1 MLLIEIIKIM
11 TGVIMQIKQK
21 KLNLNVITHE
31 NKLLL
36 LYEINNH
43 ILLDEQPSFYLNTIV
58 NTKILQEYPFQM
70 LYKLKETEQ
79 SPIHHPEGNVW
90 NHTLM
95 VVDCAAEL
103 KEKSKN
109 EKVFMW
115 AALLH
120 DIGKAETTKNK
131 KGRITAYNHET
142 VGADL
147 CVKFLQEFT
156 TDDKFTKEV
165 TNLVRWHMQILHVV
179 KDMPF
184 ADIKAMK
191 EETDIYEVA
200 LLGFCDRMGRTG
212 ADTEKEKNNIRI
224 FLQKCN
230 KMPGT

>member
-1 MLLIEIIKIM
+1 
-11 TGVIMQIKQK
+11 MQLKQK
-21 KLNLNVITHE
+21 NLNLNEINDE

-43 ILLDEQPSFYLNTIV
+43 ILLDEQPSVYLNTIV
-58 NTKILQEYPFQM
+58 NTKIFKEQPFHM

-90 NHTLM
+90 NHTML
-95 VVDCAAEL
+95 VLDWAAKL
-103 KEKSKN
+103 KNKSQN

-131 KGRITAYNHET
+131 KGKITAYNHET

-156 TDDKFTKEV
+156 TDKNFIKEV
-165 TNLVRWHMQILHVV
+165 KNIVRWHMQILHVV
-179 KDMPF
+179 KDMHF
-184 ADIKAMK
+184 ANIKAMK
-191 EETDIYEVA
+191 EETDINEVA
-200 LLGFCDRMGRTG
+200 LLGFCDRMGRTNVEQ
-212 ADTEKEKNNIRI
+212 AKEENNIKI
-224 FLQKCN
+224 FLQKCSI
-230 KMPGT
+230 

>member
-1 MLLIEIIKIM
+1 
-11 TGVIMQIKQK
+11 MQLKQK
-21 KLNLNVITHE
+21 NLNLNEINDE

-43 ILLDEQPSFYLNTIV
+43 ILLDEQPSIYLNTIV
-58 NTKILQEYPFQM
+58 NTKMFKEHPFHM

-90 NHTLM
+90 NHTML
-95 VVDCAAEL
+95 VLDWAAKL
-103 KEKSKN
+103 KNKSQN
-109 EKVFMW
+109 EKIFMW

-131 KGRITAYNHET
+131 KGKITAYNHET

-156 TDDKFTKEV
+156 TDKNFIKEV
-165 TNLVRWHMQILHVV
+165 KNIVRWHMQILHVV

-184 ADIKAMK
+184 ANIKAMK
-191 EETDIYEVA
+191 EETDINEVA
-200 LLGFCDRMGRTG
+200 LLGFCDRMGRTNVDQ
-212 ADTEKEKNNIRI
+212 AKEENNIKI

-230 KMPGT
+230 I